1 MDFFNKYILNKY
13 TITGLIFLVI
23 WIYYDQESLVDQYK
37 LHKIERGLEE
47 QKQYYID
54 EIKKDEEAIDLL
66 QNDSVF
72 LEKYAREKY
81 YMKKSDEDVYVI
93 IDDEQDN

>member
-1 MDFFNKYILNKY
+1 MNFFSKYILNKY
-13 TITGLIFLVI
+13 AITGLIFLFI
-23 WIYYDQESLVDQYK
+23 WIYYDQESLVEQYK
-37 LHKIERGLEE
+37 LHKIERGLE
-47 QKQYYID
+47 QQIQFYID

-81 YMKKSDEDVYVI
+81 YMKKQDEDVYVI
-93 IDDEQDN
+93 VNKNE